1 MTKTTTSTKR
11 KRIGVMCSGKGTNF
25 ENIVITC
32 NKHEVVLMIHDKKEC
47 GAARRAEK
55 WGIPHVRIKHTHEQ
69 EMIEMFRAWNV
80 DLIVLAGYMRIL
92 KRPSDFHCPII
103 NVHPSLLPKYK
114 GLHAVEQAL
123 DSNDTVTGCSVH
135 YVNEELD
142 GGEIIKQAE
151 VPIMPDDT
159 VDTLTRRI
167 QLMEY
172 AILPKVID
180 DYETPISK
188 GEGKT
193 LSAVGAGPTDRAE
206 EYTSRGHRVEEYGG
220 GWRRLDYGS

>member
-1 MTKTTTSTKR
+1 MMTTTKR

-25 ENIVITC
+25 ENIVMTC

-47 GAARRAEK
+47 GAARKAEK
-55 WGIPHVRIKHTHEQ
+55 WGIPHVRIKHDKEH

-92 KRPSDFHCPII
+92 KRPLDFHCPII

-123 DSNDTVTGCSVH
+123 DSNDKVTGCTVH

-151 VPIMPDDT
+151 VPILPDDT
-159 VDTLTRRI
+159 VETLTRRI

-172 AILPKVID
+172 AIVPIVID
-180 DYETPISK
+180 NYETPISE

-193 LSAVGAGPTDRAE
+193 LSTVGARPTDRAE
-206 EYTSRGHRVEEYGG
+206 EHSSRGHRITEHGSE
-220 GWRRLDYGS
+220 WRRLDYGS